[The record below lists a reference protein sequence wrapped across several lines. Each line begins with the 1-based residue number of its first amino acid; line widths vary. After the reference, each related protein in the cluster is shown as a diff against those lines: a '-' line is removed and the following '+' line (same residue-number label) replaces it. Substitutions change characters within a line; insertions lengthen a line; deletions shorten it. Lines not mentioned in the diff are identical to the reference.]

1 MNFDVQAHLSAVE
14 RSVSSLERDG
24 RPAHA
29 ATLSRTYETT
39 LDNLWDAVANDERI
53 LRWFLPISGNLEPG
67 GRFQLEGNAGGTI
80 IACEPLSHIALT
92 WEFGGDVSWVD
103 VRFSSEGPSSACLT
117 LVHTSLHSNHWDQ
130 YGPGASG
137 VGWELGLM
145 GLAFHIADPTA
156 PKPDEVAFAASPDG
170 KAFMTGS
177 SEAWGQVAVA
187 AGTDPEAARE
197 AAMRTTGFYTGE
209 STGSA

>member
-39 LDNLWDAVANDERI
+39 LDDLWDTVTNAERI
-53 LRWFLPISGNLEPG
+53 PRWFLPISGDLEPG
-67 GRFQLEGNAGGTI
+67 GRFQLEDNAGGTI
-80 IACEPLSHIALT
+80 VACEPLSHIALT

-103 VRFSSEGPSSACLT
+103 VRFSDEGAGRARLT
-117 LVHTSLHSNHWDQ
+117 LTHTSLHSNHWDQ
-130 YGPGASG
+130 YGPGATG

-145 GLAFHIADPTA
+145 GLALHLPDPTA
-156 PKPDEVAFAASPDG
+156 PKPDEVAFAASSDG
-170 KAFMTGS
+170 KAIITGS
-177 SEAWGQVAVA
+177 SEAWAQAAVA

-197 AAMRTTGFYTGE
+197 AAMRTTAFYTGE
-209 STGSA
+209 PAEPD